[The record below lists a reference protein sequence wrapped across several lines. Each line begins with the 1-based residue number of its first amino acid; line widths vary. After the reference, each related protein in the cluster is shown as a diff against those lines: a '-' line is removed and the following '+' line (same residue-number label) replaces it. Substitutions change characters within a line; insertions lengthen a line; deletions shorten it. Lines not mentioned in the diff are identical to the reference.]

1 MVDTLERKAGNRL
14 IASDRVEGT
23 NVYNGE
29 NDKLGSI
36 RNIMIDKKSGKA
48 EYAVLEFGG
57 FFGLGSDHYPIPWAM
72 LTYDTDK
79 NGYVV
84 NLTKEQ
90 VERAPH
96 YAADREPEYDDVYS
110 RGVYSHYGIA
120 YPLL

>member
-1 MVDTLERKAGNRL
+1 MVDTIERNATHRL

-23 NVYNGE
+23 NVYNRE

-57 FFGLGSDHYPIPWAM
+57 LFGLGSDHYPIPWEM

-96 YAADREPEYDDVYS
+96 YAADSTPEYDDVYG
-110 RGVYSHYGIA
+110 RGVYSHYGVT